1 MLLLWVSLDLGTAA
15 IMTWFHAPRI
25 LQNRGLVP
33 DVVYWHSGL
42 DSRFKVKWCLQ
53 QSISINP
60 AMRQGH
66 IHPYT
71 TPLHILPFKRHQLES
86 ISTNEGSGIQSVWQF
101 VLCICIVRNCYSALP
116 SLLTECDR
124 GSSSQRKT
132 MHLASH
138 IAKRILLLKYFETVS
153 FIHARHICLHMCW
166 IRLYKHLLHL
176 QQKWNN
182 TSPVTE

>member
-1 MLLLWVSLDLGTAA
+1 MMSS
-15 IMTWFHAPRI
+15 HAPHQN

-33 DVVYWHSGL
+33 DVVYSHSGV

-53 QSISINP
+53 ESISITP
-60 AMRQGH
+60 AMRQLH

-71 TPLHILPFKRHQLES
+71 SPLPILPFKRHQLES
-86 ISTNEGSGIQSVWQF
+86 ISTNEGNRIHSVCLF
-101 VLCICIVRNCYSALP
+101 VLYICIVRNCYSTCLH
-116 SLLTECDR
+116 CWQNVI

-138 IAKRILLLKYFETVS
+138 IARRILLLKYFETVS
-153 FIHARHICLHMCW
+153 FMYARHICLHMCW
-166 IRLYKHLLHL
+166 IHLNKHLLHL

-182 TSPVTE
+182 TSPLTE